1 MNRVDYSKVDP
12 WVKKHP
18 DGKYTDFIADNPKV
32 PLSIWSFA
40 KRRAKVLGLPM
51 TPSMKPGYRS
61 NKQPKEGDEGIFI
74 DRRTKSVY
82 TTVYSTPVS
91 DLKKKNGLEAASE
104 IIGALNRI
112 FKLNLESAQ
121 VEVVG
126 SGLPNFEIR
135 KYSR

>member
-1 MNRVDYSKVDP
+1 MNRIDYSKINS

-18 DGKYTDFIADNPKV
+18 KGKYEDFIAANPTFKI
-32 PLSIWSFA
+32 SNWSFR
-40 KRRAKVLGLPM
+40 KQRAKVLGLKQS
-51 TPSMKPGYRS
+51 PSMLPGYRP
-61 NKQPKEGDEGIFI
+61 NKQSKEDGDGICV
-74 DRRTKSVY
+74 DRRSRSVY
-82 TTVYSTPVS
+82 TTVFTIPVS
-91 DLKKKNGLEAASE
+91 DLKKKNGVEAASD
-104 IIGALNRI
+104 IIGALNRV